1 MSSTTLLADDHP
13 LIRECNNRY
22 GIDLAQSTDG
32 TFSIRSANMT
42 SMPEFYDS
50 KAKKGTQRPPNY
62 FMDRE
67 NTRLCIALSPQN
79 VCELFQLSTKQ
90 EALKAIQQAFHSFP
104 ESSLIPIRVQA
115 KHVLWGEPC
124 ALTRDK
130 MEFHVRDGNDATPEP
145 VQTAAVNESVAS
157 PNKRARCEAYRP
169 SVAYNPNAPA
179 YRPSPTESATA
190 IYGRVVYNG
199 VTYDDDDE
207 ARHAYLMDCLDVKYR
222 TQPTNIQHPLLM
234 NETNS
239 TGIYRTDFFVPSINA
254 YLETTGSEPSARKHF
269 TCELLARHAFYE
281 GRTVYLVYGGLHPPR
296 RDTYSTDGT
305 QTMKI
310 IKYVVEPHTFAN
322 GREELVV
329 VAEDGYA
336 WMFKNGTYVIDKL
349 GSIMN
354 RAWDHPPLRSA
365 ISMARNKSF

>member
-1 MSSTTLLADDHP
+1 MALLADDHP

-22 GIDLAQSTDG
+22 GIDLQQAGNG

-42 SMPEFYDS
+42 SMPEFYDA
-50 KAKKGTQRPPNY
+50 KAKRGAQRPPNY
-62 FMDRE
+62 FMDKDL
-67 NTRLCIALSPQN
+67 TRLCIALSPQN
-79 VCELFQLSTKQ
+79 ICELFQLATKQ
-90 EALKAIQQAFHSFP
+90 DALKIIQQAYHSYP
-104 ESSLIPIRVQA
+104 ESKLIPIRVQA
-115 KHVLWGEPC
+115 QHVLWGEPVG
-124 ALTRDK
+124 LTRDK
-130 MEFHVRDGNDATPEP
+130 MEFEIRDAPDDYVPVSAPAPVPAPARVPAPAPAVPTPP
-145 VQTAAVNESVAS
+145 TNESPAKRVRYDAS
-157 PNKRARCEAYRP
+157 
-169 SVAYNPNAPA
+169 APP
-179 YRPSPTESATA
+179 YVPTQQYTK
-190 IYGRVVYNG
+190 VMYNG
-199 VTYDDDDE
+199 MAYDDDDE

-222 TQPTNIQHPLLM
+222 TQPVSIKDPLLM

-239 TGIYRTDFFVPSINA
+239 TGNYRTDFFVPSINA

-269 TCELLARHAFYE
+269 TCELLARHAYYE
-281 GRTVYLVYGGLHPPR
+281 GRTVYLVYGGMHPPR
-296 RDTYSTDGT
+296 RDTYSADGT

-336 WMFKNGTYVIDKL
+336 WMYKNGEYVIDKL

-365 ISMARNKSF
+365 ISMARNKVF

>member
-1 MSSTTLLADDHP
+1 MSYSLLLPDDHP
-13 LIRECNNRY
+13 RIAECNNRY
-22 GIDLAQSTDG
+22 GIDLAQSTDDG

-50 KAKKGTQRPPNY
+50 KARRGTERPPNY
-62 FMDRE
+62 FVDRE
-67 NTRLCIALSPQN
+67 GTRLCIALSPQN

-90 EALKAIQQAFHSFP
+90 DALRAIQQAFNSYTHCERDSDC
-104 ESSLIPIRVQA
+104 IPIRVQS
-115 KHVLWGEPC
+115 KHVFWGEPC
-124 ALTRDK
+124 TLTRDK
-130 MEFHVRDGNDATPEP
+130 MEFTIRNTVVAEAITTVDDA
-145 VQTAAVNESVAS
+145 SK
-157 PNKRARCEAYRP
+157 KRARCDE
-169 SVAYNPNAPA
+169 
-179 YRPSPTESATA
+179 PTTCNQRH
-190 IYGRVVYNG
+190 GRVTYNG

-222 TQPTNIQHPLLM
+222 TQPTNIQHPLLL

-239 TGIYRTDFFVPSINA
+239 TGIYRTDFFVPSIDA

-296 RDTYSTDGT
+296 RDTYTADGT

-336 WMFKNGTYVIDKL
+336 WMYKNGTYVIDKL

-354 RAWDHPPLRSA
+354 RAWDHPSLRAA
-365 ISMARNKSF
+365 ITMARHKVF

>member
-1 MSSTTLLADDHP
+1 MTLLADDHP

-22 GIDLAQSTDG
+22 GIDLHQGGKG
-32 TFSIRSANMT
+32 TFAIRSANMT
-42 SMPEFYDS
+42 SMPEFYDTKS
-50 KAKKGTQRPPNY
+50 KRGTQRPPNY
-62 FMDRE
+62 FMDRDL
-67 NTRLCIALSPQN
+67 TRLCIALSPQN
-79 VCELFQLSTKQ
+79 VCELFQLTTKQ
-90 EALKAIQQAFHSFP
+90 DALKVIQQAFNSFP
-104 ESSLIPIRVQA
+104 ESELIPIRVQSH
-115 KHVLWGEPC
+115 HVIWGEPVG
-124 ALTRDK
+124 LTRDK
-130 MEFHVRDGNDATPEP
+130 MEFQIREAPDDYVP
-145 VQTAAVNESVAS
+145 VPALAPVTAVVPTTTTRESLV
-157 PNKRARCEAYRP
+157 KRTRYDTSAP
-169 SVAYNPNAPA
+169 SCIP
-179 YRPSPTESATA
+179 PSQYS
-190 IYGRVVYNG
+190 RVIYNG
-199 VTYDDDDE
+199 ITYDDDDE
-207 ARHAYLMDCLDVKYR
+207 ARHAYLMDCLDIRYV

-239 TGIYRTDFFVPSINA
+239 TGIYRTDFFVPSIDA

-305 QTMKI
+305 QIMKI

-336 WMFKNGTYVIDKL
+336 WMHKNGAYVIDKL

-354 RAWDHPPLRSA
+354 RSWDHPPLRAA
-365 ISMARNKSF
+365 ITMARNRVF

>member
-1 MSSTTLLADDHP
+1 MVLLADDHP

-22 GIDLAQSTDG
+22 GIDLQQAGNG

-42 SMPEFYDS
+42 AMPEFYDS
-50 KAKKGTQRPPNY
+50 KSKRGTQRPPNY
-62 FMDRE
+62 FMD
-67 NTRLCIALSPQN
+67 NDLTRLCIALSPQN

-90 EALKAIQQAFHSFP
+90 DALKIIQQAFNSYP
-104 ESSLIPIRVQA
+104 ETKLIPIRVQA
-115 KHVLWGEPC
+115 QHVLWGEPVG
-124 ALTRDK
+124 LTRDK
-130 MEFHVRDGNDATPEP
+130 MEFEIRDAPDGYVP
-145 VQTAAVNESVAS
+145 VGAPAPAPAPIVPTAVANESPA
-157 PNKRARCEAYRP
+157 KRVRYD
-169 SVAYNPNAPA
+169 APA
-179 YRPSPTESATA
+179 SKYSK
-190 IYGRVVYNG
+190 VMYNG
-199 VTYDDDDE
+199 MPYDDDDE
-207 ARHAYLMDCLDVKYR
+207 ARHAYLMDCLDIKYR
-222 TQPTNIQHPLLM
+222 TQPINIQHPLLM

-305 QTMKI
+305 QTMRI
-310 IKYVVEPHTFAN
+310 IKYIVEPHTFAN

-336 WMFKNGTYVIDKL
+336 WMWKNGDYVIDKL

-354 RAWDHPPLRSA
+354 RAWDYPPLRSA
-365 ISMARNKSF
+365 ISMARSKTF